1 MILSLLACDMLTPT
15 ETPDWMIGDWNISYD
30 GNDIGFC
37 LIDSNRIEVY
47 MQATPG
53 EPFDLLD
60 HMRQQNGWTT
70 ATDGTFTLHIDIDTR
85 YGFMHDGDQVILI
98 FTNGTD
104 EYDFLLSVDR

>member
-15 ETPDWMIGDWNISYD
+15 RIPDWLSNDWNISYD

-85 YGFMHDGDQVILI
+85 YGFIHDGDQVILI

>member
-1 MILSLLACDMLTPT
+1 MIISLLACDMLTPT
-15 ETPDWMIGDWNISYD
+15 EIPDWMIGDWNISYD

-37 LIDSNRIEVY
+37 LIDSNRIETY
-47 MQATPG
+47 LQIAPG
-53 EPFDLLD
+53 EPFDLLN

-70 ATDGTFTLHIDIDTR
+70 ATDSTFTLHIDIDTR
-85 YGFMHDGDQVILI
+85 YDFMHDGDQVILI